1 MKRYIGDI
9 NGYLTPSHS
18 SDIVYQLGCIEIGEF
33 DNGNLKILIS
43 FKDKEKINNF
53 LSQCLKVISSS
64 FQWIENDLK
73 SKNIDKENIKEVED
87 FLTISYKDVKR
98 EYLDYDFAKKIEK
111 MLKNQKEVE
120 ILINF

>member
-1 MKRYIGDI
+1 MVDS
-9 NGYLTPSHS
+9 NS
-18 SDIVYQLGCIEIGEF
+18 SIKDF
-33 DNGNLKILIS
+33 S

-111 MLKNQKEVE
+111 MLKNKKEVE

>member
-9 NGYLTPSHS
+9 SGYLTPTHS
-18 SDIVYQLGCIEIGEF
+18 NDIMYQLGGVEIGEF
-33 DNGNLKILIS
+33 DNGNLKFLFS

-64 FQWIENDLK
+64 FQLIENDLK

-87 FLTISYKDVKR
+87 FLTISFKQ
-98 EYLDYDFAKKIEK
+98 LPP
-111 MLKNQKEVE
+111 
-120 ILINF
+120 NFL